1 MIRIKRKTIVIATVL
16 SLITIF
22 LAGCSAS
29 GVKSGDE
36 TVSKENVEETIVAID
51 NIDETTPVQTDSDSD
66 DEAIMCLG
74 PVDAIKE
81 IHIGDEIKV
90 ITTEKEYTIP
100 LTPVTGDSG
109 FGSTQ
114 VYPELLK
121 AKSEDRIGPSLPGKI
136 KLKFTDGLPD
146 NITVYGN
153 LDMDYTG
160 KVFAYVPKHVLY
172 SGKAIENMEIETG
185 LQSVTLM
192 SSWPE
197 GGLKYCRVMKIAV
210 EMQGEMYE
218 GYVFGAEEFL
228 VLNQDEAKKMMNKNE
243 KSDQK
248 KSKKI

>member
-1 MIRIKRKTIVIATVL
+1 MVMKRRLEVVTVAV

-90 ITTEKEYTIP
+90 ITTEKEYVIP

-109 FGSTQ
+109 FGSAQ

-121 AKSEDRIGPSLPGKI
+121 AKSENRIGPFFSGKI
-136 KLKFTDGLPD
+136 KYNFTDGLPD
-146 NITVYGN
+146 NITVYGH
-153 LDMDYTG
+153 LEMDYTG
-160 KVFAYVPKHVLY
+160 RVLAYVPKHVLY
-172 SGKAIENMEIETG
+172 SGKPTENMEIDTG
-185 LQSVTLM
+185 ITSAVLL

-197 GGLKYCRVMKIAV
+197 GGLKYCRVMKIVV
-210 EMQGEMYE
+210 EKQGEMYE

-228 VLNQDEAKKMMNKNE
+228 VLNQKEAEKMMNKNE

>member
-1 MIRIKRKTIVIATVL
+1 MKRRLEVVTVAV

-36 TVSKENVEETIVAID
+36 TVSEKKVEETIVAID

-90 ITTEKEYTIP
+90 ITTEKEYVIP

-121 AKSEDRIGPSLPGKI
+121 AKAENRIGPFFSGKI
-136 KLKFTDGLPD
+136 KFNFTDGLPD
-146 NITVYGN
+146 NITVYGH
-153 LDMDYTG
+153 LEMDYTG
-160 KVFAYVPKHVLY
+160 RVLAYVPKHVLY

-185 LQSVTLM
+185 LQSVTLL

-197 GGLKYCRVMKIAV
+197 GGLKYCRVMKIVV

-218 GYVFGAEEFL
+218 GYVFGVEEFL

-243 KSDQK
+243 KSD
-248 KSKKI
+248 

>member
-36 TVSKENVEETIVAID
+36 TVSEKKVEETIVAID

-90 ITTEKEYTIP
+90 ITTEKEYVIP

-114 VYPELLK
+114 VYLELLK
-121 AKSEDRIGPSLPGKI
+121 AKAENRIGPSLSGKI

-210 EMQGEMYE
+210 EKQGEMYE

-228 VLNQDEAKKMMNKNE
+228 VLNQDEAQKMMNKNE
-243 KSDQK
+243 
-248 KSKKI
+248 